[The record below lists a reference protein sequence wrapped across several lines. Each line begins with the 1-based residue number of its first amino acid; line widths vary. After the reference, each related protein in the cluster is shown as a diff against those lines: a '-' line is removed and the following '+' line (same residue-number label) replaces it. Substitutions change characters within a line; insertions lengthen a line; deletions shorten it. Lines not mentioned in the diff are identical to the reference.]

1 MVVLLV
7 PSTNPLTSLRR
18 VLSLN
23 LVALVAY
30 GVLAG
35 LSLTLAGGDALVPG
49 IWFPSG
55 LMVAFAMRGG
65 PTVLPGLWLGASL
78 VGALSSPGSLG
89 LHAALG
95 LATCLEPMAVLLL
108 APRLMRSRNPLES
121 LHDFAGFYSAAAI
134 GVALSVGAIGLLQP
148 AGPYALLSFILH
160 LAGVL
165 SLTPLLLALPEPGDR
180 AGLQRLVAELR
191 RPDWW
196 ALLLAITL
204 STLLINGGFVPTLSL
219 TPLALLFPLLLV
231 AGFRFSP
238 AAATGLNL
246 LAAMLQTWFPF
257 IGSEALPTSGDLL
270 LRSFMGRLFCGML
283 VMVQMVLVTNQ
294 QHRRMRAVLE
304 QEARRLEEV
313 VAARTQDLT
322 VANARLELLSHQD
335 TLTGI
340 PNRRGFQRTFAAEW
354 QRALRHQLPLTVG
367 MLDVDHFKAYNDHY
381 GHPAG
386 DRCLE
391 RIAAVLAASLGR
403 PGELIARYGGEE
415 FVVLLPGLPL
425 EAVGPL
431 GERFRSSIHG
441 LALTHARGGSEGV
454 VTISL
459 GLATAVPRDG
469 ITPEELLAAA
479 DTLLYR
485 AKDEGRNRVCLA
497 SLPL

>member
-1 MVVLLV
+1 VR
-7 PSTNPLTSLRR
+7 STN
-18 VLSLN
+18 SLN
-23 LVALVAY
+23 SPRRILLLNLAALVAY

-35 LSLTLAGGDALVPG
+35 LSHYLVGGQALVPG

-55 LMVAFAMRGG
+55 LMAALALRCG

-78 VGALSSPGSLG
+78 VGALSSPGPLG

-108 APRLMRSRNPLES
+108 APRLMRSRDPMDS

-134 GVALSVGAIGLLQP
+134 GLALSIGTTGLLQP
-148 AGPYALLSFILH
+148 AGPYAPLSFILH

-165 SLTPLLLALPEPGDR
+165 SLAPLLLAVPEPGDR

-191 RPDWW
+191 QPDWW
-196 ALLLAITL
+196 ALLLAITV
-204 STLLINGGFVPTLSL
+204 STLLINGGFLPTLSL

-231 AGFRFSP
+231 AGFRFSS

-246 LAAMLQTWFPF
+246 LAALLQTSFPF
-257 IGSEALPTSGDLL
+257 VVGEGLPSSSDLL
-270 LRSFMGRLFCGML
+270 LRSVTGRLFCGLLLL
-283 VMVQMVLVTNQ
+283 VLMVLVTNQ
-294 QHRRMRAVLE
+294 QHRRMRAGLE
-304 QEARRLEEV
+304 QQARRLEEV

-322 VANARLELLSHQD
+322 VANARLERLSHLD
-335 TLTGI
+335 SLTGI
-340 PNRRGFQRTFAAEW
+340 PNRRGFQRTFDAEW

-367 MLDVDHFKAYNDHY
+367 MLDVDHFKAYNDLY

-391 RIAAVLAASLGR
+391 QIAAVLAAELGR
-403 PGELIARYGGEE
+403 RGELVARYGGEE
-415 FVVLLPGLPL
+415 FVLLLPGLPL
-425 EAVGPL
+425 EALGPL
-431 GERFRSSIHG
+431 GDRLRSSIHSLG
-441 LALTHARGGSEGV
+441 LTHSRGGPEGL

-469 ITPEELLAAA
+469 LTPEDLLAAA
-479 DTLLYR
+479 DALLYK
-485 AKDEGRNRVCLA
+485 AKDEGRNRVCLV